1 MSDDQ
6 NPEQILITRYSSR
19 RLYNTN
25 SSDYVTLDDIAALIR
40 EGTDIRVV
48 DKKSGEDITRQI
60 LLQII
65 TEHETRGENILPL
78 NVLTD
83 IVRSYSDQAQEL
95 VPDFLEQSFQVLK
108 KKQEEIFGNID
119 PGQSIKNLQ
128 QWQQDQYSAID
139 SMMSSWM
146 GGLNPKPADREE
158 EQEPPSKKEAH
169 SQDTASDVSK
179 NTEVEQLK
187 QQLKE
192 MQEKINRL

>member
-1 MSDDQ
+1 MSEDQ
-6 NPEQILITRYSSR
+6 SPEQILITRYSSR

-25 SSDYVTLDDIAALIR
+25 TSDYVTLDDVAALIR
-40 EGTDIRVV
+40 EGKEVTIL
-48 DKKSGEDITRQI
+48 DKKSGDDITRQI

-65 TEHETRGENILPL
+65 TEHESRGENILPL

-95 VPDFLEQSFQVLK
+95 VPNFLEQSFQVLK
-108 KKQEEIFGNID
+108 KKQEEIFGNLD
-119 PGQSIKNLQ
+119 PRQSIKNLQ

-146 GGLNPKPADREE
+146 GGLNPRP
-158 EQEPPSKKEAH
+158 QEPGKKPESPVEKDTH
-169 SQDTASDVSK
+169 RQDAAKDS
-179 NTEVEQLK
+179 EVEALK

-192 MQEKINRL
+192 MQDKINRL

>member
-1 MSDDQ
+1 MAEKQ
-6 NPEQILITRYSSR
+6 NSEQILITRYSSR

-40 EGTDIRVV
+40 EGKDIRIV
-48 DKKSGEDITRQI
+48 DKKSGDDITRQI

-65 TEHETRGENILPL
+65 TEHESRGENILPL

-83 IVRSYSDQAQEL
+83 IVRSYSNQAQEM

-108 KKQEEIFGNID
+108 KKQEEIFGNLD

-146 GGLNPKPADREE
+146 GGLNAKTPEN
-158 EQEPPSKKEAH
+158 EQEQETPPDKETDRQDASKDA
-169 SQDTASDVSK
+169 
-179 NTEVEQLK
+179 EVEELK

-192 MQEKINRL
+192 MQDKINRL

>member
-1 MSDDQ
+1 MAEKQ
-6 NPEQILITRYSSR
+6 NSEQILITRYSSR

-40 EGTDIRVV
+40 EGKDIRIV
-48 DKKSGEDITRQI
+48 DKKSGDDITRQI

-65 TEHETRGENILPL
+65 TEHESRGENILPL

-83 IVRSYSDQAQEL
+83 IVRSYSNQAQEM

-108 KKQEEIFGNID
+108 KKQEEIFDNLD

-146 GGLNPKPADREE
+146 GGLNPKPKNHEE
-158 EQEPPSKKEAH
+158 KQEQETPPDKQTAQQDASK
-169 SQDTASDVSK
+169 DG
-179 NTEVEQLK
+179 EVEQLK

-192 MQEKINRL
+192 MQDKINRL